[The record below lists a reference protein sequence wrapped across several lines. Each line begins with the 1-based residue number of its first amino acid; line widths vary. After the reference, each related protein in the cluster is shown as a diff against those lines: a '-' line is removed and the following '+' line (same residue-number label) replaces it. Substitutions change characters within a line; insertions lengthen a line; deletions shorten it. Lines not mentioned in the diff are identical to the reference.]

1 MKVYIICVNMIL
13 GVEKLL
19 NGNDN
24 NEKCVI
30 IFFRDMFI
38 DQEDVIREIIVI
50 NWEVLVSDILL
61 NLCFYDIFKS

>member
-19 NGNDN
+19 NGNYN